1 MVVGVPGMAVR
12 FIILVVIVVLEF
24 VDRLTKILC
33 KFCVVEEQNNRISLP
48 DDACQQAAF

>member
-24 VDRLTKILC
+24 VDRLIILC